1 MKKLVT
7 TFLCYMLIMAPLV
20 RAQDSAQ
27 DWNWE
32 NQSSND
38 DVSEKNIED
47 IKDAQDFVRTDLDKS
62 GDWVDGAHDVLNK
75 RVSKLLLKRLG
86 TPGFM
91 VSKYMNIRKLMNQP
105 LCNLSEKLSWGGNML
120 NVAGD
125 ISSHVLKYVQE
136 RKLKKEFKEDKEL
149 IDKYME
155 RNSVLSRDSL
165 DDEDKDVPLEKL
177 DIHLLSLDYLHKL
190 EKNNLKYKQ
199 FRRNFTF
206 PAKGMHLAAN
216 IINAQEL
223 LAEAGSVGTRH
234 IADQKCRLAYMK
246 KKLGTDQKVAAIQEK
261 MNNRPESLKDINNEE
276 DSEKS
281 AVDSAPFYIK
291 PFLWIANQVGEGL
304 SWLKDS
310 KVGKAIKEY
319 GRQEKTPEKAQGLVD
334 SGSATNI
341 SGGFDQA
348 YSTGYIEN
356 ALVSV
361 VDRIRSK
368 TNTGS
373 GEVKALVKLGSRM
386 ATRYAVR
393 AAVKGNEEAVDKF
406 MRSAAGRTAVYT
418 YNIII
423 TGYDMKQE
431 QDSIKYSK
439 IKIKKI
445 KELKEKVSS
454 QAMTLNDSEL
464 EQFFTQFTYELFK
477 LFVNE
482 AHARGNLAEEDKI
495 LFCLGSSD
503 CSNKFI
509 LFDANVKNHL
519 FSQQKSMQKKQ
530 VKFVKESHLI
540 STFSKIA
547 NGKASITAFN
557 QRKLSAEIK
566 QYENMNN
573 QLLKELDKRNILKKE
588 KLSSFIEFTDK
599 KNTKVLNKF
608 LPKGFDL
615 AKLNI
620 KSKPYSFFDN
630 EDTNQISLKKIA
642 NNIKVKEL
650 KKSGSQI
657 SFVTEDMLEDDLE
670 LSQNMNKNYKYSK
683 NFHGKNISIWRAIS
697 TRYMKNYSK
706 LKTLPQ

>member
-1 MKKLVT
+1 
-7 TFLCYMLIMAPLV
+7 MAPLV
-20 RAQDSAQ
+20 QAQDSAQ
-27 DWNWE
+27 NWSWE
-32 NQSSND
+32 SQGSSD
-38 DVSEKNIED
+38 DVTQKNIKD
-47 IKDAQDFVRTDLDKS
+47 IQDAQKLVRNDLDES
-62 GDWVDGAHDVLNK
+62 GDWVDGAHDILST
-75 RVSKLLLKRLG
+75 RTSKLILRRLG
-86 TPGFM
+86 TPGFL

-105 LCNLSEKLSWGGNML
+105 LCNLSEKLSWGGSML

-136 RKLKKEFKEDKEL
+136 RKLKKEFRDDKER

-155 RNSVLSRDSL
+155 RNRVLSRDSL
-165 DDEDKDVPLEKL
+165 DEEDKDIPLEKL
-177 DIHLLSLDYLHKL
+177 DIHMLSLDYLHKL
-190 EKNNLKYKQ
+190 ETNVLKYKQ

-206 PAKGMHLAAN
+206 PAKGMHLASN

-223 LAEAGSVGTRH
+223 LAEAGSVGARH

-261 MNNRPESLKDINNEE
+261 MNNRPDSLKDINDER

-281 AVDSAPFYIK
+281 SVDSAPFYIK
-291 PFLWIANQVGEGL
+291 PFLWIANQVNEGL
-304 SWLKDS
+304 ASAKNS
-310 KVGKAIKEY
+310 KVGNAIQVY
-319 GRQEKTPEKAQGLVD
+319 GRGEKTPEKAQSLVD
-334 SGSATNI
+334 GGVASNI

-348 YSTGYIEN
+348 YSTGYIED

-361 VDRIRSK
+361 VDRIRSS

-393 AAVKGNEEAVDKF
+393 TAVKGNEAAVDKF

-439 IKIKKI
+439 IKIEQI
-445 KELKEKVSS
+445 KELKKKVSS
-454 QAMTLNDSEL
+454 QTVSLNDVEL
-464 EQFFTQFTYELFK
+464 QQFFVQFTYDLFEL
-477 LFVNE
+477 LVNE
-482 AHARGNLAEEDKI
+482 AHARGNLADEDKL
-495 LFCLGSSD
+495 LFCLDSNN

-509 LFDANVKNHL
+509 LFDGNVKNHL
-519 FSQQKSMQKKQ
+519 FSQSKSMQKKQ

-547 NGKASITAFN
+547 NGKAPITAFN
-557 QRKLSAEIK
+557 QKRLSEEITK
-566 QYENMNN
+566 YENMNN

-588 KLSSFIEFTDK
+588 KLSSFVEFADK
-599 KNTKVLNKF
+599 QNTKVLNQF

-615 AKLNI
+615 AQLNS
-620 KSKPYSFFDN
+620 KSRPMSFFED
-630 EDTNQISLKKIA
+630 EDTYGISLKKIA
-642 NNIKVKEL
+642 NKIKAKEL

-670 LSQNMNKNYKYSK
+670 LTQNMSKNYKYSK
-683 NFHGKNISIWRAIS
+683 NFHGKNVSIWRAIS